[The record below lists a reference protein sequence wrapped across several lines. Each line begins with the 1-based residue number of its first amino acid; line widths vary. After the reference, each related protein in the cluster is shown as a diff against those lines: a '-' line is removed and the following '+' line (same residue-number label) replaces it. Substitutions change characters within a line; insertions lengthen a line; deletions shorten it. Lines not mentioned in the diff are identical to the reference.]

1 MLKDFNRFI
10 YDLET
15 IYLKEL
21 NSNIILNYIEDF
33 YRNFIKNNNKIEEV
47 VLKKTS
53 EAIIICVDDILL
65 QKAVLKND
73 WIKKTGE
80 NYIFH
85 TNRGGE
91 IINNIIE
98 DILNE
103 RLTNQETI
111 YIIAICFILGAKSD
125 YKNKFIEFFKKQ
137 KGFYNLN
144 LKKIEKSLIETS
156 KNSNVNLLY
165 IFLIIFISMYILTEI
180 NYMFNIY
187 LSSKNISLVLKDIR
201 GIYELK

>member
-165 IFLIIFISMYILTEI
+165 IFLIIFTGMYVLTEI

>member
-21 NSNIILNYIEDF
+21 NSSIILNYIEDF
-33 YRNFIKNNNKIEEV
+33 YKNFIKNNNKIEEI

-73 WIKKTGE
+73 WIKKTAE

-98 DILNE
+98 DILNT

-156 KNSNVNLLY
+156 KNSNVNLTY
-165 IFLIIFISMYILTEI
+165 IFLIIFTGMYILTEI
-180 NYMFNIY
+180 NYMLNIY